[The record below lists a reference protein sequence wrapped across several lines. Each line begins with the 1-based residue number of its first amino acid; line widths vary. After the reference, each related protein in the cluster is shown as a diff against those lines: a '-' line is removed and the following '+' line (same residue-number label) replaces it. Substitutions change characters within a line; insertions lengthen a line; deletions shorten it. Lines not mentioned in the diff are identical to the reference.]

1 VDRIPKV
8 NVIPGDTYEDYEIE
22 IGDDPED
29 TIPIPIIDIPIC
41 VTLTQLGQK
50 YIVDTTLE
58 EEQCLGCRL
67 TIAVNK
73 NSSICCIQ
81 KGGHGSVSSTTLKSM
96 IQTAQS
102 IGKVIIDKQ
111 DIAIKE
117 ESKLNKEKIG
127 FFL

>member
-1 VDRIPKV
+1 MS
-8 NVIPGDTYEDYEIE
+8 
-22 IGDDPED
+22 
-29 TIPIPIIDIPIC
+29 
-41 VTLTQLGQK
+41 
-50 YIVDTTLE
+50 
-58 EEQCLGCRL
+58 RL

>member
-41 VTLTQLGQK
+41 VTLTELGQK

-58 EEQCLGCRL
+58 EEQCL
-67 TIAVNK
+67 
-73 NSSICCIQ
+73 
-81 KGGHGSVSSTTLKSM
+81 
-96 IQTAQS
+96 
-102 IGKVIIDKQ
+102 D
-111 DIAIKE
+111 
-117 ESKLNKEKIG
+117 
-127 FFL
+127 